1 MYEDAPKERKFGSY
15 FKKSFVTSTHNSFVY
30 SGVQEKTQ
38 KNVILK
44 LIPLKGKVAHIDQ
57 ECSIQNS
64 IKYKYIMPLQEI
76 FVFNNKY
83 RVLVMEFAKGSL
95 VSSFAEHFY
104 NSPLQVYKTMYQI
117 TKGISFLHD
126 HNILHG
132 DIKPLNIVL
141 MESPEY
147 MPFPLIIDFGHA
159 QILKR
164 SGNYTCKCRRLT
176 PEYSAPEVLRLQPH
190 SFPSDI
196 FSLGATFYFMI
207 TENLILN
214 GDGPL
219 ESRAK
224 SVEKITNLPYTNRF
238 GPEFPQSGKNLILS
252 MLNKDPALRPTAKQI
267 LDSNFFKETILND
280 TEWVEKEIE
289 FENTVVSQFLEEEL
303 DFDEVDF

>member
-1 MYEDAPKERKFGSY
+1 MFEDAPKERKIGSY
-15 FKKSFVTSTHNSFVY
+15 FKKSFVASTNNSLVY
-30 SGVQEKTQ
+30 SGMQEKTR

-44 LIPLKGKVAHIDQ
+44 FIPLKGKVAQIDQ

-95 VSSFAEHFY
+95 VSSYAEHFY
-104 NSPLQVYKTMYQI
+104 TSSLQVYKIMYQI

-126 HNILHG
+126 NFILHG
-132 DIKPLNIVL
+132 DIKPYNIVL

-164 SGNYTCKCRRLT
+164 SSNYSCKCNRLT
-176 PEYSAPEVLRLQPH
+176 PDFSAPELLRLQPH

-214 GDGPL
+214 
-219 ESRAK
+219 ESGSYENRAL
-224 SVEKITNLPYTNRF
+224 SIENNVNLLYKNRF

-252 MLNKDPALRPTAKQI
+252 MLNKDPALRPTAKQV
-267 LDSNFFKETILND
+267 LESDFFKETILND

-303 DFDEVDF
+303 DFDEIDF